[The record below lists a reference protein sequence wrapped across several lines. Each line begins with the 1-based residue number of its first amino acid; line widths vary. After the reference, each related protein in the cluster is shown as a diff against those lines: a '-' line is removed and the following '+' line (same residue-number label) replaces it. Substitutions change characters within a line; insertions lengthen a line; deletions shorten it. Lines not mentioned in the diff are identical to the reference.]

1 MIQTLDLKYSSI
13 IVESLPQST
22 CKKKVPGLNP
32 SWGLSVWSLLPSTC
46 RFSPGTPASSY
57 MHIRLI
63 GDSKLAVDVRSMKC
77 LKCTEPRAVL
87 KIRVSSE
94 TK

>member
-13 IVESLPQST
+13 TVESLPLST

-46 RFSPGTPASSY
+46 RFSAGTPASSY